1 MDDQKQLETLRAK
14 LHAQGF
20 VLDLLFQALIES
32 DLAGAQ
38 RLLRRL
44 APEQQEGLPIDVRGA
59 LASLHAQWAAEVQRR
74 GH

>member
-1 MDDQKQLETLRAK
+1 MDVDKHLQTLRAQ

-20 VLDLLFQALIES
+20 ALNLLFQALIES

-44 APEQQEGLPIDVRGA
+44 APEPESPLPTDVQAALSGLY
-59 LASLHAQWAAEVQRR
+59 AQWAAEVQRR
-74 GH
+74 AH